1 MLLSKIFG
9 LVITMT
15 LVACAW
21 ALYLMAQDNFD
32 EEVQALK
39 AKEEVVVSVSPA
51 GIVQGGMQ
59 VTDRGIIFSSSY
71 TLFETDKGNYQV
83 HGSHIVQK
91 GLSAEVQL
99 RGTGSRFFCIGDG
112 NCMRLSSN

>member
-1 MLLSKIFG
+1 MLLSKIIG

-15 LVACAW
+15 LAACAW
-21 ALYLMAQDNFD
+21 ALYSMSLNNFD
-32 EEVQALK
+32 EEVKDLK

-51 GIVQGGMQ
+51 GIVQGGTQ

-71 TLFETDKGNYQV
+71 TSFETDKGAYQV

-99 RGTGSRFFCIGDG
+99 RGTGSKFFCVGDG
-112 NCMRLSSN
+112 NCMRLSAN

>member
-15 LVACAW
+15 VAACAW
-21 ALYLMAQDNFD
+21 AFYSKSLQNFD
-32 EEVQALK
+32 EVVDDLK
-39 AKEEVVVSVSPA
+39 AKEAVVVSVVPA

-71 TLFETDKGNYQV
+71 TSFETDKGAYQV

-99 RGTGSRFFCIGDG
+99 RGSGSKFFCVGDG
-112 NCMRLSSN
+112 NCMRLSTN